1 MNRGRGRGRGRG
13 GDEMEEHRPD
23 ERWMASYMDM
33 VTVLM
38 CLFIV
43 LFSMSAVDTQ
53 KYEKL
58 RNSLAT
64 GFGVVDE
71 GKVDTA
77 TGTVVPA
84 AQVEGTAEALTD
96 LQLAEKEVDKL
107 TALKEHM
114 NASLTAQGLGG
125 TVSFVID
132 QRGLTVKLVG
142 SQSYFLPD
150 SPVLQEQTVR
160 ILAAIA
166 PVLAPIPE
174 EIAVEGHCANLIT
187 AYAST
192 WELSSARATAVLRNL
207 VEQGGVAG
215 KRIAAI
221 GYGSARQVNNDITEA
236 EHQENR
242 RVDVVVLSTDEDR
255 IRALIPQVLQTRGQ

>member
-1 MNRGRGRGRGRG
+1 MSRGRGTGRNRALDSAGEQG
-13 GDEMEEHRPD
+13 PD

-43 LFSMSAVDTQ
+43 LFSMSNVDIQ

-64 GFGVVDE
+64 GFGAVND

-77 TGTVVPA
+77 TGVVVPA
-84 AQVEGTAEALTD
+84 AQVDQNKEGFND

-107 TALKEHM
+107 TALKDQM
-114 NASLTAQGLGG
+114 NVNLNNAGLGG
-125 TVSFVID
+125 TAAFVID

-142 SQSYFLPD
+142 SRSYFLPD
-150 SPVLQEQTVR
+150 SPVLQDQTVR
-160 ILAAIA
+160 ILAALA
-166 PVLAPIPE
+166 PVLQPIPQ
-174 EIAVEGHCANLIT
+174 EIAVEGHCADLVT
-187 AYAST
+187 GYAST

-207 VEQGGVAG
+207 VETGGIAG
-215 KRIAAI
+215 KRIGAV
-221 GYGSARQVNNDITEA
+221 GYGSARQINNDETEA
-236 EHQENR
+236 EHEENR
-242 RVDVVVLSTDEDR
+242 RVDVVVLSDQADKV
-255 IRALIPQVLQTRGQ
+255 RALIPEIMHAHGQ

>member
-1 MNRGRGRGRGRG
+1 MSARRGRSRPKL
-13 GDEMEEHRPD
+13 EEHHVD

-38 CLFIV
+38 CMFIV
-43 LFSMSAVDTQ
+43 LFAMSSVDTDRYQ
-53 KYEKL
+53 KL

-77 TGTVVPA
+77 KGVVVPA
-84 AQVEGTAEALTD
+84 DQANLDKQGFND

-107 TALKEHM
+107 TALRDQM
-114 NASLTAQGLGG
+114 NANLNAQGLGG

-150 SPVLQEQTVR
+150 SPVLQEQTIR
-160 ILAAIA
+160 ILASIA
-166 PVLAPIPE
+166 PVIAPIPE

-187 AYAST
+187 GYAST

-215 KRIAAI
+215 KRIGAV
-221 GYGSARQVNNDITEA
+221 GFGSARQVNNDQTEA
-236 EHQENR
+236 EHEENR
-242 RVDVVVLSTDEDR
+242 RVDVVVLSDEPDK
-255 IRALIPQVLQTRGQ
+255 IRALIPQVLKARGL

>member
-1 MNRGRGRGRGRG
+1 VSRGRVRGRSRVGST
-13 GDEMEEHRPD
+13 EEHRTD

-43 LFSMSAVDTQ
+43 LFSMSTVDTQ

-58 RNSLAT
+58 KNSLAT
-64 GFGVVDE
+64 GFGAVNV

-77 TGTVVPA
+77 TGVVVPA
-84 AQVEGTAEALTD
+84 AQADKQAEGFND

-107 TALKEHM
+107 TALRDRM
-114 NASLTAQGLGG
+114 NANLTAQGLGG

-160 ILAAIA
+160 ILASIA

-187 AYAST
+187 GYAST

-207 VEQGGVAG
+207 VEQGGIAG
-215 KRIAAI
+215 KRIGAV

-236 EHQENR
+236 EHEENR
-242 RVDVVVLSTDEDR
+242 RVDVVVLSADEDK
-255 IRALIPQVLQTRGQ
+255 IRALIPQVLKARGQ